1 MERDL
6 WYIRDKYHS
15 KGRRSLELEW
25 HILKV
30 CRGYKRLTIRQL
42 YYILVSR
49 FKYLA
54 TKRFYKRVVYHSTKM
69 RRLDPK
75 LNEKFIDPTRQYV
88 LPPLSY
94 PKVEIWCEKDSIRNF
109 ISEMAK
115 KYRLSIQ
122 VLRGFASLSM
132 YRKAISRA
140 IKRKVGLVLYL
151 GDWDPSGIL
160 IEKVAAREMDHKLGI
175 TFVRVAITMEQIKRL
190 KPPSRPV
197 NRRDSRAREYIE
209 RYGDRCWEIEAIRP
223 RTLYKIIKKGLEE
236 NVPPEFLEA
245 KKEEEYAVKIA
256 RPVTEALRRTIE
268 RETRRMLKLGISEK
282 EILRM
287 LQEKYGVTAR
297 KTRREV
303 SSS

>member
-1 MERDL
+1 
-6 WYIRDKYHS
+6 
-15 KGRRSLELEW
+15 
-25 HILKV
+25 
-30 CRGYKRLTIRQL
+30 
-42 YYILVSR
+42 
-49 FKYLA
+49 
-54 TKRFYKRVVYHSTKM
+54 M

-132 YRKAISRA
+132 YRKAINRA

-160 IEKVAAREMDHKLGI
+160 IEKVATREMDHKLGI
-175 TFVRVAITMEQIKRL
+175 TFVRLAITMEQIKRL

-197 NRRDSRAREYIE
+197 NRRDSRAKEYIE

-245 KKEEEYAVKIA
+245 KREEEYAIKIA

-268 RETRRMLKLGISEK
+268 RETRRMVKLGISEK

-287 LQEKYGVTAR
+287 LQEKYGVTVR
-297 KTRREV
+297 KTRG
-303 SSS
+303 